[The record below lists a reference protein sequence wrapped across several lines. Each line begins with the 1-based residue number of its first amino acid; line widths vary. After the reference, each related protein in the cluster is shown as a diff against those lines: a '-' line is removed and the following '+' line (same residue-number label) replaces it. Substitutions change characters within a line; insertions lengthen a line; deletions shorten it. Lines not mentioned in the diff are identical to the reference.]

1 MASSPLDPANTS
13 YRSDR
18 SLYKGHGTKDLG
30 PSDTSDTGSDIAGAS
45 SAIGDLE
52 LDSDSDAEGT
62 GERRGAYA
70 AEEVPEAADI
80 APDRIEKIGGDEEGE
95 DDGK

>member
-13 YRSDR
+13 FRSDR
-18 SLYKGHGTKDLG
+18 SLHKGHGTKALG
-30 PSDTSDTGSDIAGAS
+30 PSDSSDTGSDIAGAS

-70 AEEVPEAADI
+70 GEEVPDAADI
-80 APDRIEKIGGDEEGE
+80 APDRIEKIEGDDEE

>member
-30 PSDTSDTGSDIAGAS
+30 PSDSSDTGSDIAGAS
-45 SAIGDLE
+45 RGVGDLE

-62 GERRGAYA
+62 GERRGAYP

-80 APDRIEKIGGDEEGE
+80 VPDRIERIEGDEDEK
-95 DDGK
+95 DDS

>member
-18 SLYKGHGTKDLG
+18 SIHRGHGTKDLG
-30 PSDTSDTGSDIAGAS
+30 PSDTSDSGSDIAGAS
-45 SAIGDLE
+45 KALGDLE

-62 GERRGAYA
+62 GERRGAGPG
-70 AEEVPEAADI
+70 EEVRDGADI
-80 APDRIEKIGGDEEGE
+80 APDKIERLVEDEDENE
-95 DDGK
+95 